1 MQLKLNEVGVILS
14 HDCEVVLILNGNL
27 SNTNYV
33 QVGSPSLSQLIKH
46 EIGEIISGGAEV
58 FSFRAAG
65 GVTDNNGVNSSN
77 ASDFTLQQVID
88 LGNAI
93 LGGDGTFP
101 NGPDVLSVAVRILD
115 TTTVS
120 STNPFNASGRITWS
134 ESQA

>member
-1 MQLKLNEVGVILS
+1 MPSCTIVSIVNMHVADKEYGKA
-14 HDCEVVLILNGNL
+14 VLYAGW
-27 SNTNYV
+27 V
-33 QVGSPSLSQLIKH
+33 QVAKGI
-46 EIGEIISGGAEV
+46 
-58 FSFRAAG
+58 
-65 GVTDNNGVNSSN
+65 TSSN

-120 STNPFNASGRITWS
+120 ATNPFKASGRITWS